1 MSLFGFAFLSIG
13 ALFTRKNRR
22 QN

>member
-13 ALFTRKNRR
+13 TLFTRKNRR